1 MKTAPVPS
9 VLPSLDLLSSET
21 LAKLANVCDEESH
34 AVTLYFNRST
44 FSDKAH
50 REEALTLEHLVKTA
64 RDKSQSD
71 DANHG
76 LSKDLARI
84 LGMEPEFRSS
94 PSRFK
99 AIFACSDRQI
109 WQEIDLPACGDF
121 SRLEIA
127 QRFQIVPLLR
137 AMDACIP
144 YCIAIIEHGKARI
157 FIAHGTEVHEMHHQL
172 PSEDLAVAAADSRV
186 GWSHHIEGNV
196 RERTKAYF
204 RSLARDVHELLQDLP
219 CQFLVVG
226 CREELWS
233 ELEPQLV
240 KAGMKAV
247 ISGRFH
253 LSSFDMTPDEIV
265 QAAKLVIAGKQRQQ
279 YTRFWESV
287 REGTVLSAVGVD
299 PVLRELESGRVQT
312 LFLGDI
318 SSKDVT
324 ECGNCHKWLNTG
336 NLCPACGSSYIKIL
350 PAEELLLRKALSTGA
365 NIIAPDLA
373 MAPLFGEVGAI
384 LRY

>member
-1 MKTAPVPS
+1 MKTAPV
-9 VLPSLDLLSSET
+9 LPSSDLPSSET

-50 REEALTLEHLVKTA
+50 REEALTFEHLVKTA

-71 DANHG
+71 EANNG

-84 LGMEPEFRSS
+84 LGMEPELRSS

-127 QRFQIVPLLR
+127 QRFHIVPLLR
-137 AMDACIP
+137 AMDACTP
-144 YCIAIIEHGKARI
+144 YCIAIVEHGKARI
-157 FIAHGTEVHEMHHQL
+157 FIAHGTEIHELHQL
-172 PSEDLAVAAADSRV
+172 PSEDLAVAADDSRV

-204 RSLARDVHELLQDLP
+204 KLLAREVHELLQDLP
-219 CQFLVVG
+219 CQYLVVG
-226 CREELWS
+226 CREDLWS

-240 KAGMKAV
+240 KAGMGAM

-253 LSSFDMTPDEIV
+253 ISSFDMTPHEMV
-265 QAAKLVIAGKQRQQ
+265 QIAKPVVAGKQRQQ
-279 YTRFWESV
+279 YTQFWERV
-287 REGTVLSAVGVD
+287 REGTALSAVGVD
-299 PVLRELESGRVQT
+299 PVIRELESSRVQT
-312 LFLGDI
+312 LFLGDL
-318 SSKDVT
+318 SGKNVT
-324 ECGNCHKWLNTG
+324 ECGNCQKWLNIG
-336 NLCPACGSSYIKIL
+336 NLCPTCGSSYIKSL

-365 NIIAPDLA
+365 NVIAPDLA
-373 MAPLFGEVGAI
+373 MTKLFGEVGAL

>member
-1 MKTAPVPS
+1 MKTASVPS
-9 VLPSLDLLSSET
+9 VLPSLDPLSSET

-50 REEALTLEHLVKTA
+50 REEALTFEHLVTTA

-71 DANHG
+71 KTNHG

-84 LGMEPEFRSS
+84 LGMEQEFRRS

-109 WQEIDLPACGDF
+109 WQEIDLPACGDI

-137 AMDACIP
+137 AMGACIP

-157 FIAHGTEVHEMHHQL
+157 FIARGTEVHEMQQP

-196 RERTKAYF
+196 RERAKAYF
-204 RSLARDVHELLQDLP
+204 KSLARDLHEILQGLP
-219 CQFLVVG
+219 CQYLVVG
-226 CREELWS
+226 CREDLWS

-240 KAGMKAV
+240 KVGMEAM

-265 QAAKLVIAGKQRQQ
+265 QAAKRVVSGKQQQQ

-318 SSKDVT
+318 SGKNVT
-324 ECGNCHKWLNTG
+324 ECGNCHKWLNTV

-373 MAPLFGEVGAI
+373 MVALFGEVGAI